1 MVPSIKVIR
10 ILKQKKSSINYFL
23 NYFRLGFIWVWPY
36 LCPARAQV
44 NPISSH
50 TVFRICTHLRPI
62 FALSLD
68 AVDIQ
73 PSRSTTGDVWP
84 PPWST
89 RMHIIFC
96 LSFCSVQ
103 VQLLIS
109 LTCTA
114 HLHHT
119 PNEGPFVIDYSALH
133 LHGFRDALHPSSV
146 VDSNAKA
153 VSFWQLM
160 KKPPVLISK
169 SHVLCFYEW
178 LIIKF
183 CGQKEPPFWHLSG

>member
-36 LCPARAQV
+36 SCPARAQV

-50 TVFRICTHLRPI
+50 TVFQIRTHLRPI

-73 PSRSTTGDVWP
+73 PSMSITGNVWP

-89 RMHIIFC
+89 RMHIIF
-96 LSFCSVQ
+96 LPIILQCS
-103 VQLLIS
+103 
-109 LTCTA
+109 
-114 HLHHT
+114 
-119 PNEGPFVIDYSALH
+119 GPATDFVDLYGSSPSYSKWRFEMAMIDAIRL
-133 LHGFRDALHPSSV
+133 
-146 VDSNAKA
+146 
-153 VSFWQLM
+153 
-160 KKPPVLISK
+160 
-169 SHVLCFYEW
+169 W
-178 LIIKF
+178 LIIAR
-183 CGQKEPPFWHLSG
+183 CIYMALGMHCILHLLWIVMPKMFRSSN

>member
-1 MVPSIKVIR
+1 MWEFLNPLNECGVGIYSHGPFHKSYTN
-10 ILKQKKSSINYFL
+10 LKAKKSSINYFL

-36 LCPARAQV
+36 SCPARAQV

-50 TVFRICTHLRPI
+50 TVFRIRTHLRHI

-119 PNEGPFVIDYSALH
+119 PNEGS
-133 LHGFRDALHPSSV
+133 R
-146 VDSNAKA
+146 
-153 VSFWQLM
+153 WR
-160 KKPPVLISK
+160 
-169 SHVLCFYEW
+169 W
-178 LIIKF
+178 
-183 CGQKEPPFWHLSG
+183 